1 MEFNVK
7 VWKNFRY
14 KKRLLII
21 RETDFQ
27 IKKIHKENKKKKKKE
42 DEIKTYSL
50 TDALIL
56 DQTEDK
62 DLQILIASK
71 DYQMTIKPSN
81 SEDKIRIINNFDK
94 IIKNFTF
101 QNVFKDY
108 NEKMSKYNDKEN
120 EISPQDFLIAR
131 LFLFKNLMNELNQK
145 IDEFRIHIK
154 QKPKTKTENEMLRIH
169 NNIMTIRE
177 EMEKQFQVIL
187 TYMNNYFDITEKF
200 KKGSLKRLNTL
211 ANAIKKEESKEIKE
225 VDLSS
230 DEEPNIKESNIEN
243 NKIEE
248 NLEKL
253 KEENN
258 ENLEGKNIINLKE
271 EKIENSNEGN
281 NIIETNKIIDNNIE
295 NKFCFKYNFL
305 SYNKN
310 DFQNNLYNFP
320 KRIKYNKTLKYPKN
334 IVKEMISAVTQNKPA
349 PVYFN
354 EPLSICQKQCEKF
367 LYLDLLKKVS
377 LENKNKS
384 LQLAYISAFII
395 GEIFLGLNRNLK
407 PFNAIIG
414 ETYEFF
420 ENKNQ
425 FRYYAEQV
433 SHHPQITAFIGE
445 TPDFA
450 LYGDTKNSTSF
461 KILKGA
467 MELSFKNRIHLH
479 IKSTNA
485 HFTYNLPNLMIK
497 GFLKAPLHNDYNGTT
512 IIQNETFPENK
523 AELKFIEESWTNSEL
538 GLIEGKIYCGDKIVY
553 SIKGNWTNTI
563 YLVDNENK
571 ENKIELLK
579 LDKNQEYLKNGNGD
593 NYSLPEFCY
602 NLNYMDHNLE
612 ENLPKNDSRFRR
624 DIRLLEEKEETEEAQ
639 TYKEKYEEKQRKEL
653 NNDEHKVLFFDEKFD
668 EENGENYY
676 VPNGKYWELKKN
688 KQLQNNINS
697 KIFDISNY

>member
-1 MEFNVK
+1 MEFKVK
-7 VWKNFRY
+7 IWKNFGY
-14 KKRLLII
+14 KKRILII

-27 IKKIHKENKKKKKKE
+27 IKKIPKENKKKKKKE

-56 DQTEDK
+56 DQSEDK
-62 DLQILIASK
+62 DLQILVASK
-71 DYQMTIKPSN
+71 DYQMRIKLYN
-81 SEDKIRIINNFDK
+81 SEDKIRIIHYFEK
-94 IIKNFTF
+94 IIKNYTF

-131 LFLFKNLMNELNQK
+131 LFLFKNLMNEINQK
-145 IDEFRIHIK
+145 IDELKIHIK
-154 QKPKTKTENEMLRIH
+154 QKPKTKTENEILRIH

-211 ANAIKKEESKEIKE
+211 ASAIKKEESKEIKE
-225 VDLSS
+225 IDISS

-243 NKIEE
+243 NKIGE
-248 NLEKL
+248 NI
-253 KEENN
+253 KEDNN
-258 ENLEGKNIINLKE
+258 ENLKDKNIINPKE
-271 EKIENSNEGN
+271 ANIENLNEGN
-281 NIIETNKIIDNNIE
+281 NIIQKNKIENNNLD
-295 NKFCFKYNFL
+295 NKFSFKYNFL

-367 LYLDLLKKVS
+367 FYLNLLKKVS
-377 LENKNKS
+377 FENKNKS

-414 ETYEFF
+414 ETFEFF
-420 ENKNQ
+420 DNKNQ
-425 FRYYAEQV
+425 FRYYSEQV

-467 MELSFKNRIHLH
+467 MELSFKNKIHLH

-538 GLIEGKIYCGDKIVY
+538 GLIEGKIYSGDKIVY
-553 SIKGNWTNTI
+553 LIKGNWTNTI

-579 LDKNQEYLKNGNGD
+579 LDKNQEYLKNGNDD

-602 NLNYMDHNLE
+602 NLNYIDNNLE
-612 ENLPKNDSRFRR
+612 QNLPKNDSRFRR
-624 DIRLLEEKEETEEAQ
+624 DIRLLEEKEETGEAQ

-653 NNDEHKVLFFDEKFD
+653 NNDKHKVLFFDEKFN

-688 KQLQNNINS
+688 KQLQNNINC